1 MSWFDKLFGDDNG
14 SNDDLLRKNK
24 NRRQSQ
30 QSKQNN
36 QDSLLPQNNDIYSRP
51 RGKFRFP
58 IQVSENEYT
67 QKNESYNEHSQE
79 ETNDTMSSYNQ
90 HDNLDFVSSGKRHR
104 RRRQVYSKHNQSKI
118 TQQKQF
124 ADNNYTNNNSVFNQ
138 NDNQKSSQQRK
149 SIQSENIKNKA
160 NTKNTSTSPGFTYLN
175 HSFKSSEVPSA
186 IFGTKKR
193 RPIENGVIPPEH
205 KELNDKEIVQKDEG
219 SHSMKSVD
227 ASINVSNS
235 NDDNVEK
242 INRKNNKQLLKLSH
256 HQKIFI
262 MLKSQIIKLLSV
274 KHQII
279 LK

>member
-90 HDNLDFVSSGKRHR
+90 HDNLDFDSSGKRHR
-104 RRRQVYSKHNQSKI
+104 RRHKRIQNTINLRLHSK
-118 TQQKQF
+118 
-124 ADNNYTNNNSVFNQ
+124 
-138 NDNQKSSQQRK
+138 
-149 SIQSENIKNKA
+149 
-160 NTKNTSTSPGFTYLN
+160 
-175 HSFKSSEVPSA
+175 
-186 IFGTKKR
+186 
-193 RPIENGVIPPEH
+193 
-205 KELNDKEIVQKDEG
+205 
-219 SHSMKSVD
+219 
-227 ASINVSNS
+227 SN
-235 NDDNVEK
+235 
-242 INRKNNKQLLKLSH
+242 L
-256 HQKIFI
+256 
-262 MLKSQIIKLLSV
+262 QIIII
-274 KHQII
+274 QII
-279 LK
+279 TVFLIKTTIRNLHNNANQYNLKILKTKQTLRIRRHLLNLHI